1 MIECKMCKLHVSHMG
16 GFCNGKKEVCSQ
28 IYNNLDRT
36 KLPDFLQDMS
46 EERLKE
52 IMEEDDKADCFGNAI
67 DKMLHTD
74 KKEQGKKKKG
84 KN

>member
-1 MIECKMCKLHVSHMG
+1 MI
-16 GFCNGKKEVCSQ
+16 
-28 IYNNLDRT
+28 DRT
-36 KLPDFLQDMS
+36 KLPDFLQNMP

-52 IMEEDDKADCFGNAI
+52 IMEEDDKADCFDKAM

-74 KKEQGKKKKG
+74 KKEQGKKKG

>member
-1 MIECKMCKLHVSHMG
+1 MI
-16 GFCNGKKEVCSQ
+16 
-28 IYNNLDRT
+28 DRT
-36 KLPDFLQDMS
+36 KLPDFLQNMP

-52 IMEEDDKADCFGNAI
+52 IMEEDDKADCFDKAM

-74 KKEQGKKKKG
+74 KKEQGKKKR

>member
-1 MIECKMCKLHVSHMG
+1 MCKLHVSHRG
-16 GFCNGKKEVCSQ
+16 GVCNGKKKVCSQ

-36 KLPDFLQDMS
+36 KLPDFLQDMP

-52 IMEEDDKADCFGNAI
+52 IMRIDNNSGNFDKAM
-67 DKMLHTD
+67 DKMLHTN
-74 KKEQGKKKKG
+74 KKKC

>member
-36 KLPDFLQDMS
+36 KLPDFLQNIP

-74 KKEQGKKKKG
+74 KKEQGKKKD

>member
-1 MIECKMCKLHVSHMG
+1 MI
-16 GFCNGKKEVCSQ
+16 
-28 IYNNLDRT
+28 DRT
-36 KLPDFLQDMS
+36 KLPDFLKDMP

-52 IMEEDDKADCFGNAI
+52 IMEEDDKADCFDKAM

-74 KKEQGKKKKG
+74 KKEQGKKKG

>member
-36 KLPDFLQDMS
+36 KLPDFLQNMP

-52 IMEEDDKADCFGNAI
+52 IMEEEDKADCFGNAI

-74 KKEQGKKKKG
+74 KKEQGRKKD

>member
-1 MIECKMCKLHVSHMG
+1 MI
-16 GFCNGKKEVCSQ
+16 
-28 IYNNLDRT
+28 DRT

-52 IMEEDDKADCFGNAI
+52 LMEEDDKADCFDKAM
-67 DKMLHTD
+67 DKMLHAD
-74 KKEQGKKKKG
+74 KKKQGRKKG